1 MDDPNTVTI
10 TTKEQSMFVFKLLVV
25 SAVVRR
31 TWTAL
36 LTEMR
41 RKGWIWRRQPEIFEF
56 VGFCLLPIGGMHIS
70 GRAFRFLAL
79 SDQRP
84 REKPGHRVEIPL
96 TPWWPG
102 ITD

>member
-10 TTKEQSMFVFKLLVV
+10 TTKEQSTFVFKLLVV

-41 RKGWIWRRQPEIFEF
+41 RKGWI
-56 VGFCLLPIGGMHIS
+56 
-70 GRAFRFLAL
+70 
-79 SDQRP
+79 
-84 REKPGHRVEIPL
+84 
-96 TPWWPG
+96 
-102 ITD
+102 